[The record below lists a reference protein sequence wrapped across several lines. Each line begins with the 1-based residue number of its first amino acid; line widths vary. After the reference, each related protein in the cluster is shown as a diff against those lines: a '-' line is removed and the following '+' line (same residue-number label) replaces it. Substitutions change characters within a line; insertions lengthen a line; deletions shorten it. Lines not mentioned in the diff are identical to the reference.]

1 MRRWVLVAAG
11 GCGRERE
18 RQGKKTRAKLCMK
31 RDVCMRV
38 KEGARETMLWKDGN
52 NVKTNKRSNS
62 VETFAYFLGSSRGP
76 FYFTKR
82 GGHRALGSLLDQR
95 AKGRA
100 GL

>member
-52 NVKTNKRSNS
+52 NVKT
-62 VETFAYFLGSSRGP
+62 
-76 FYFTKR
+76 
-82 GGHRALGSLLDQR
+82 
-95 AKGRA
+95 
-100 GL
+100 